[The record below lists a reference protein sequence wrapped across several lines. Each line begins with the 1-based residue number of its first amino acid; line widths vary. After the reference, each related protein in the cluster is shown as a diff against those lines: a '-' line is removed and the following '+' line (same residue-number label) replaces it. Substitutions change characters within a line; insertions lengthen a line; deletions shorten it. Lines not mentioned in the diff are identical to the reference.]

1 MLSPSQAPAGTKR
14 LSNLLRCHR
23 WSHILLDRFLWHRA
37 EQALGQL
44 GETGEAALAIRDE
57 SVLEKAGEYC
67 AGRVVCPV
75 RSSKAAR
82 LKRIKLLLMVG
93 LVYAFLLSLITQESA
108 SLVQD
113 LPRGW
118 CHRTEKR
125 YRKAAIPLSRIQA
138 ALSSLWLAYPPTFS
152 ICQENPG

>member
-44 GETGEAALAIRDE
+44 GETGEAALAIRAE
-57 SVLEKAGEYC
+57 SVLEKPESIALEGL
-67 AGRVVCPV
+67 CPM

-125 YRKAAIPLSRIQA
+125 YRKAAIPLSRIQD